1 MESRNYT
8 QKLVLG
14 SERYGSCRRRK
25 KNSDKPKHPQRGPG
39 VAQLEKIILQ
49 NQMIA
54 TCLSQFDC
62 DLHKHIARVQM
73 RYASSPSSTTTASSS
88 SSSSLFELHQSIM
101 VCFGDTA
108 EMDIKQSAF
117 SSGATARCNWCSSSH
132 QAVQPTAALPP
143 LEQSMQKMNRL
154 HEDQALQE
162 LDLELRL

>member
-1 MESRNYT
+1 MSLLAGTRHCSRVVLSGEVMESRNYT

-88 SSSSLFELHQSIM
+88 SSSSSLFELHQSIM
-101 VCFGDTA
+101 IEALETQQKWTSNKVHSVLVPQQDAIGVPLL
-108 EMDIKQSAF
+108 IKQ
-117 SSGATARCNWCSSSH
+117 CNLLQHC
-132 QAVQPTAALPP
+132 LP
-143 LEQSMQKMNRL
+143 
-154 HEDQALQE
+154 
-162 LDLELRL
+162 

>member
-8 QKLVLG
+8 QVLG

-25 KNSDKPKHPQRGPG
+25 RNSDKPKHPQRGPG

-54 TCLSQFDC
+54 TYLSQFDC
-62 DLHKHIARVQM
+62 DLHKQIGRAQLG
-73 RYASSPSSTTTASSS
+73 YASSPSSTTTTSSAS

-101 VCFGDTA
+101 IGFGDTA
-108 EMDIKQSAF
+108 EMDIKKSAF
-117 SSGATARCNWCSSSH
+117 SSGATARCHWCSSSH

-143 LEQSMQKMNRL
+143 LEQSIQKMNRL
-154 HEDQALQE
+154 HEEQDLQE